1 METDMNTSTRNA
13 AGKVLLA
20 GAATIGA
27 SAVAASMTAAGKR
40 RKQAEMESLFSA
52 ADEELA
58 AEAARRRVRN
68 LSLLSVGTCL
78 VAAVVSWFHFWAGW
92 TLIGAG
98 ISMLGFSWNGMTGS
112 RARLWWLLAGLGCVI
127 FVGSVIALL
136 LTNWGSLSM

>member
-1 METDMNTSTRNA
+1 MNTFIKST
-13 AGKVLLA
+13 AGKALLA
-20 GAATIGA
+20 GTAAIGA
-27 SAVAASMTAAGKR
+27 SAVAASMTAAEKR
-40 RKQAEMESLFSA
+40 RKQAQMESLFRA

-98 ISMLGFSWNGMTGS
+98 ISMLGFSWNGMTGP

-127 FVGSVIALL
+127 FVGSFIALL
-136 LTNWGSLSM
+136 LTSL